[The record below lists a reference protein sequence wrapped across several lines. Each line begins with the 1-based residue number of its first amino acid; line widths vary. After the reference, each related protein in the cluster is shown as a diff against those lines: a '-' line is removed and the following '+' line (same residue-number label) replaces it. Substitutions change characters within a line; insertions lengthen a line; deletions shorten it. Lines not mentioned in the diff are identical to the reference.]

1 MLTCYLKETA
11 TVSEIK
17 LPDVSCVCQ
26 FYKEF
31 IMNKLFIII
40 FAFLLFCGILAA
52 TNHLDIMTS
61 MQGTHNTSYFGSTM
75 ATLDFNHDGFDDLI
89 VCSPEWKS
97 VYPAPMD
104 WPKGKVDI
112 YFGGSDFDNIPDIT
126 MEGQYDYQFRSV
138 VNVGDVNGD
147 GFDDL
152 YIGGDE
158 PTASP
163 STYYLR
169 IYTGGNT
176 APTQPDIMILYS
188 LESECHL
195 YDVAKMGDFNG
206 DGYDDIGFSTDTMYL
221 ALNFYIIWGG
231 NYTTQYVT
239 TSVNYSES
247 YPIGFNGIGDI
258 NNDGYDDFSIGY
270 TNEDPNLGYHLIT
283 IYFGNTTGSFADN
296 MVLTQTQ
303 AGISKISNPLGD
315 INGDGIDDFMGY
327 QSMTGLNVWLGST
340 ESDTLPNFALNPPWQ
355 GGEFGQC
362 LKFGDLNNDGFDD
375 VVGANFYIDQFRIWM
390 GRTLVNGTSD
400 LLIDAPNN
408 SLDYFGYGLTMGD
421 YNGDDCCDIAVSAPF
436 TDDSMAHDYRGYVY
450 VYAGNTQLADT
461 TVGINDPLSPPL
473 TNQFNMS
480 ISISPNPI
488 KSNDRFMTIKLN
500 DSSHNNIS
508 PIDISIYNIR
518 GQCVQKIHS
527 DKTAISDTYSM
538 DISKMASGV
547 YLCQVKQGNRAEV
560 KKISFIR

>member
-1 MLTCYLKETA
+1 M
-11 TVSEIK
+11 
-17 LPDVSCVCQ
+17 
-26 FYKEF
+26 YKG
-31 IMNKLFIII
+31 ILVVL
-40 FAFLLFCGILAA
+40 AVLLFTSILSA

-61 MQGTHNTSYFGSTM
+61 MQGDHHNSRFGETI
-75 ATLDFNHDGFDDLI
+75 ATLDFNHDGYDDLVVCERGWNSSYPTPAI
-89 VCSPEWKS
+89 V
-97 VYPAPMD
+97 
-104 WPKGKVDI
+104 KGKVDI
-112 YFGGSDFDNIPDIT
+112 YFGGQNFDNIPDIT

-176 APTQPDIMILYS
+176 APTQPSIMIPYTLGASCNLTGVYK
-188 LESECHL
+188 LR
-195 YDVAKMGDFNG
+195 DFNG
-206 DGYDDIGFSTDTMYL
+206 DHVEEIGFSTETSISAEAYYL
-221 ALNFYIIWGG
+221 VWGG
-231 NYTTQYVT
+231 SNVPQYIT
-239 TSVNYSES
+239 TSSNHAMS
-247 YPIGFNGIGDI
+247 YTSGFNGIGDI
-258 NNDGYDDFSIGY
+258 NNDGFDDFAIGY
-270 TNEDPNLGYHLIT
+270 TNEDPNTGYHLIT
-283 IYFGNTTGSFADN
+283 VYYGNSEGTITDT

-303 AGISKISNPLGD
+303 AGISKISTPLGD

-327 QSMTGLNVWLGST
+327 QSIAGLNIWLGST
-340 ESDTLPNFALNPPWQ
+340 ETDTIPNLALNPPWQ
-355 GGEFGQC
+355 GSEFGFS
-362 LKFGDLNNDGFDD
+362 LKYGDLNNDGFDD

-421 YNGDDCCDIAVSAPF
+421 YNGDGCCDIAVSAPF

-461 TVGINDPLSPPL
+461 TVGINDPLTPPV
-473 TNQFNMS
+473 TNQFDM
-480 ISISPNPI
+480 SISPNPARI
-488 KSNDRFMTIKLN
+488 TDRYISVKLRNVSNNDKSL
-500 DSSHNNIS
+500 
-508 PIDISIYNIR
+508 IDISIYNIR
-518 GQCVQKIHS
+518 GQCMQKIHS

-538 DISKMASGV
+538 DISKMASGI
-547 YLCQVKQGNRAEV
+547 YLCQVKSGNRV
-560 KKISFIR
+560 KTKKISLVK